1 MHVMQNGNGKPQIIL
16 LADILEQKLRKERE
30 LTYYEAQLAQ
40 LLSRMQFIKK
50 EIEIT
55 NIIIELVAEE
65 KIIDIQEHLSKRK
78 H

>member
-1 MHVMQNGNGKPQIIL
+1 MKNGNGESRIIL
-16 LADILEQKLRKERE
+16 LADILDQKLSKERE

-40 LLSRMQFIKK
+40 LLSRMQSIKK

-55 NIIIELVAEE
+55 NMIIDLVAEE
-65 KIIDIQEHLSKRK
+65 KIIDIQEYLSKRK

>member
-1 MHVMQNGNGKPQIIL
+1 LKNGNGESRIIL
-16 LADILEQKLRKERE
+16 LADILDQKLRKERE

-40 LLSRMQFIKK
+40 LLSRMQSIKK

-55 NIIIELVAEE
+55 NMIIDLVAEE
-65 KIIDIQEHLSKRK
+65 KIIDIQEYLSKRK

>member
-1 MHVMQNGNGKPQIIL
+1 MQNGNGESRIII

-40 LLSRMQFIKK
+40 LLSRMRYIKK

-55 NIIIELVAEE
+55 NMIIELVTEE
-65 KIIDIQEHLSKRK
+65 KIIDIQEYLSKRR

>member
-1 MHVMQNGNGKPQIIL
+1 ML

-40 LLSRMQFIKK
+40 LLSRMQSIKK

-55 NIIIELVAEE
+55 NMIIDLVAEE
-65 KIIDIQEHLSKRK
+65 KIIDIQEYLSKRK

>member
-1 MHVMQNGNGKPQIIL
+1 MKNGNGESRIIL
-16 LADILEQKLRKERE
+16 LADILDQKLRKERE

-40 LLSRMQFIKK
+40 LLSRMQSIKK

-55 NIIIELVAEE
+55 NMIIDLVAEE
-65 KIIDIQEHLSKRK
+65 KIIDIQEYLSKRK

>member
-1 MHVMQNGNGKPQIIL
+1 MQNGNGESRIII

-40 LLSRMQFIKK
+40 LLGRMRYIKK

-55 NIIIELVAEE
+55 NMIIELVTED
-65 KIIDIQEHLSKRK
+65 KIIDIQEYLSKRR

>member
-1 MHVMQNGNGKPQIIL
+1 MKTGNGESRIIL
-16 LADILEQKLRKERE
+16 LADILDQKLRKERE

-40 LLSRMQFIKK
+40 LLSRMQSIKK

-55 NIIIELVAEE
+55 NMIIDLVAEE
-65 KIIDIQEHLSKRK
+65 KIIDIQEYLSKRK

>member
-1 MHVMQNGNGKPQIIL
+1 MQNGNGESRIII

-40 LLSRMQFIKK
+40 LLGRMRYIKK
-50 EIEIT
+50 EIEVT
-55 NIIIELVAEE
+55 NMIIELVTEE
-65 KIIDIQEHLSKRK
+65 KIIDIQEYLSKRR

>member
-1 MHVMQNGNGKPQIIL
+1 MKNGNGESRIVL
-16 LADILEQKLRKERE
+16 LADILDQKLRKERE

-40 LLSRMQFIKK
+40 LLSRMQSIKK

-55 NIIIELVAEE
+55 NMIIDLVAEE
-65 KIIDIQEHLSKRK
+65 KIIDIQEYLSKRK

>member
-1 MHVMQNGNGKPQIIL
+1 MQNGNGESRIII

-40 LLSRMQFIKK
+40 LLGRMRYIKK

-55 NIIIELVAEE
+55 NMIIELVTEE
-65 KIIDIQEHLSKRK
+65 KIIDIQEYLSKRR

>member
-1 MHVMQNGNGKPQIIL
+1 MQNGNGKPQIIL

>member
-1 MHVMQNGNGKPQIIL
+1 MQNGNGESRIII

-40 LLSRMQFIKK
+40 LLGRMRYIKK

-55 NIIIELVAEE
+55 NMIIDLVSDE
-65 KIIDIQEHLSKRK
+65 KIVSMQEYLDKK
-78 H
+78 EK

>member
-1 MHVMQNGNGKPQIIL
+1 MQNGNGESRIII

-40 LLSRMQFIKK
+40 LLGRMRYIKK

-55 NIIIELVAEE
+55 NMIIDLVSDE
-65 KIIDIQEHLSKRK
+65 KIVSMQDYLDNKEK
-78 H
+78 

>member
-1 MHVMQNGNGKPQIIL
+1 MKNGNGESRIVL
-16 LADILEQKLRKERE
+16 LADILDQKLRKERE

-40 LLSRMQFIKK
+40 LLSRMQYIKK

-55 NIIIELVAEE
+55 NMIIDLVTEE
-65 KIIDIQEHLSKRK
+65 KIIDIQEYLNKRR

>member
-1 MHVMQNGNGKPQIIL
+1 MKNGNGESRIVL
-16 LADILEQKLRKERE
+16 LADILDQKLRKERE

-40 LLSRMQFIKK
+40 LLSRMQYIKK

-55 NIIIELVAEE
+55 NMIIELVTEE
-65 KIIDIQEHLSKRK
+65 KIIDIQEYLNKRR

>member
-1 MHVMQNGNGKPQIIL
+1 MQNGNGESRIII

-30 LTYYEAQLAQ
+30 LTYYEVQLAQ
-40 LLSRMQFIKK
+40 LLGRMRYIKK

-55 NIIIELVAEE
+55 NMIIELVTEE
-65 KIIDIQEHLSKRK
+65 KIIDIQEYLSKRR

>member
-1 MHVMQNGNGKPQIIL
+1 MKNGNGKSTIIV

-40 LLSRMQFIKK
+40 LLLRMDFIRK

-55 NIIIELVAEE
+55 NMIIELVTEE
-65 KIIDIQEHLSKRK
+65 KIIDIQEYLSKRR

>member
-1 MHVMQNGNGKPQIIL
+1 LKNGNGESRIVL
-16 LADILEQKLRKERE
+16 LADILDQKLRKERE

-40 LLSRMQFIKK
+40 LLSRMQYIKK

-55 NIIIELVAEE
+55 NMIIELVTEE
-65 KIIDIQEHLSKRK
+65 KIIDIQEYLNKRR

>member
-1 MHVMQNGNGKPQIIL
+1 MQNGNGESRIII

-40 LLSRMQFIKK
+40 LLGRMRYIKK

-55 NIIIELVAEE
+55 NMIIELVTGE
-65 KIIDIQEHLSKRK
+65 KIIDIQEYLSKRR

>member
-1 MHVMQNGNGKPQIIL
+1 MKNGNGESRIIL
-16 LADILEQKLRKERE
+16 LADILDQKLRKERE

-40 LLSRMQFIKK
+40 LLSRMQSIKK

-55 NIIIELVAEE
+55 NMIIDLLAEE
-65 KIIDIQEHLSKRK
+65 KIIDIQEYLSKRK

>member
-1 MHVMQNGNGKPQIIL
+1 MKNGNGESRIIL
-16 LADILEQKLRKERE
+16 LADILDQKLRKERE

-40 LLSRMQFIKK
+40 LLSRMQSIKI

-55 NIIIELVAEE
+55 NMIIDLVAEE
-65 KIIDIQEHLSKRK
+65 KIIDIQEYLSKRK